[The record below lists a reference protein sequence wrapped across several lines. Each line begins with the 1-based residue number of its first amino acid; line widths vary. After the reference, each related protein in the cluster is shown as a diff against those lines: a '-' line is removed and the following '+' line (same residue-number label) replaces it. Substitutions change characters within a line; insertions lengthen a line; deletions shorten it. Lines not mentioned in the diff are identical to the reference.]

1 MWWTPTQL
9 LLKRCQKDWN
19 FLIDILLPDPGKYL
33 IWTPG
38 QFQNSISC
46 YPKPGSLHHFAC
58 PVLCS
63 SGKPLCPSRFVKLKC
78 EFHVPENYSDSV
90 ALWNLLSAT
99 CINDPHAY
107 GKFKNL
113 KQAGCVCGGG
123 WLLFQHPEGWGRR
136 IKSLRTAWLH
146 RPPVSKTKQTWNH
159 YVCIRLLP
167 HLY

>member
-1 MWWTPTQL
+1 MWWTPRRL
-9 LLKRCQKDWN
+9 LLKRGQKDWN
-19 FLIDILLPDPGKYL
+19 FLIDVLLPDPGEYL
-33 IWTPG
+33 MWTPG

-46 YPKPGSLHHFAC
+46 SPKAWLST
-58 PVLCS
+58 
-63 SGKPLCPSRFVKLKC
+63 PLCLPRAVQLRQAPVPSRLVKLKC

-99 CINDPHAY
+99 CINDSHAY

-113 KQAGCVCGGG
+113 KQAGCGGGG
-123 WLLFQHPEGWGRR
+123 WLLFQHPKGWGRR

-146 RPPVSKTKQTWNH
+146 RPPVSKTKQTWSH